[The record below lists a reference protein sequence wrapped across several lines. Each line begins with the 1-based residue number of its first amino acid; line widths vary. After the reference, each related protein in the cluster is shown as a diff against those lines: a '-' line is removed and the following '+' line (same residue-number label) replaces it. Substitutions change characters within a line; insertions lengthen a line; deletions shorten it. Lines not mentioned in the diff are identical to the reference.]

1 MFEYLPE
8 LRSLRTFIER
18 IHVLFEL
25 EQSDHQ
31 AWCRRAALVA
41 NASFQSVPELAQALA
56 MLEATRFAKMVAFLK
71 SPVAKQVRTNNHVER
86 ANRKLRYYEKVR
98 YKWRRRRAIV
108 RFLLLAIDRWWR
120 EHPLHGTHHVP
131 APLAAHCSKATR
143 LKPSKP
149 RTCCPRTA
157 YRLSG

>member
-1 MFEYLPE
+1 MFAYLPE

-18 IHVLFEL
+18 VHALFER
-25 EQSDHQ
+25 EQSEHR

-41 NASFQSVPELAQALA
+41 RASFQNVPELAQALA

-71 SPVAKQVRTNNHVER
+71 SPAAKQVRTNHHVER
-86 ANRKLRYYEKVR
+86 ANRKLRYYEKVG
-98 YKWRRRRAIV
+98 YKRRRRRALV

-120 EHPLHGTHHVP
+120 EHPLQGKHHVP
-131 APLAAHCSKATR
+131 APLATHRSQATR

-149 RTCCPRTA
+149 RNGCQKTA
-157 YRLSG
+157 SRLSG